1 MKIAVLGRS
10 EILYGVAESI
20 LQNGHEVTSIVS
32 PLEAPE
38 YRKTSQDF
46 RTLARLNGIPFSSG
60 GTMGELAEF
69 LVIGEPD
76 IGVSV
81 NFPVV
86 ISRQVIGSLPLG
98 ILNVHGGDLP
108 RYRGNACQAWAIL
121 NGEEKIGLC
130 VHKMEGG
137 KLDSGDI
144 ISRDYFPLDIST
156 SITAVHQWIIGR
168 SPSLVLEALIALD
181 ADPSFVLEKQSQAM
195 ETPLRCFPRRPED
208 ARIDWS
214 RSAVEV
220 VRLIKASS
228 RPYRGA
234 FCVLNDSEV
243 TVWDADIDHSPQRFF
258 AVPGQVIE
266 FGQDRITVACGQG
279 AILMLEWEVS
289 GEAHPTGAVVRSI
302 RDRFS

>member
-32 PLEAPE
+32 PLESPE

-234 FCVLNDSEV
+234 FTYLGNSELAI
-243 TVWDADIDHSPQRFF
+243 WDADLFEHSDGFL
-258 AVPGQVIE
+258 AVPGSLIVASE
-266 FGQDRITVACGQG
+266 MLKVVACGEG
-279 AILMLEWEVS
+279 AVELKEYSFS
-289 GEAHPTGAVVRSI
+289 GEASPASVRLKST
-302 RDRFS
+302 RQRLS